1 MANYIELNN
10 KIMHKD
16 ENGFYSLQY
25 DKQAVKEFMVE
36 VDKKTK
42 KFNSIKDRFD
52 WLIDNNYYID
62 FFKDYSLEDIEN
74 LTDMVYSYNFE
85 FKSYMAISKFY
96 QSYSLKTDDKTQYLE
111 TYEDRIIA
119 VALTLAQGDIN
130 MAFDLAK
137 AMIEQRYQ
145 PATPTFLNCGRT
157 RRGEFIS
164 CFLISTEDSLNGI
177 NHMLSTA
184 GQLSKIGGGCS
195 INLSNIR
202 ARGEDIKGIKNSAS
216 GVMPVA
222 KLLEDTFSYVNQLG

>member
-10 KIMHKD
+10 KIMQKD
-16 ENGFYSLQY
+16 DNGFFSLQY
-25 DKQAVKEFMVE
+25 DRQAIKEFAKE
-36 VDKKTK
+36 VDRKMK
-42 KFNSIKDRFD
+42 KFDSVKDRFN

-62 FFKDYSLEDIEN
+62 FFKDYTLEDIER

-96 QSYSLKTDDKTQYLE
+96 QSYSLKTDDKSQYLE

-119 VALTLAQGDIN
+119 VALTLAQGDVK

-137 AMIEQRYQ
+137 SMIEQRYQ
-145 PATPTFLNCGRT
+145 AATPTFLNCGRV

-164 CFLISTEDSLNGI
+164 CFLIGTDDSLNGI

-184 GQLSKIGGGCS
+184 GQLSKIGGGV
-195 INLSNIR
+195 
-202 ARGEDIKGIKNSAS
+202 AKGI
-216 GVMPVA
+216 
-222 KLLEDTFSYVNQLG
+222 